1 MKNNSKSN
9 RSVLASRGI
18 LLAVT
23 IVFML
28 FFIDV
33 FSISLHLFFIS
44 DDIHFMEES
53 GRWTDEDH
61 EYYDVLIQER
71 NDIEDNSVVGF
82 LLVQAGSNVV
92 FQLIRMIILI
102 GLFIAFIFVLALW
115 GSIIRSDLRFLKRK
129 ITKRIAKKH

>member
-18 LLAVT
+18 LLAAT
-23 IVFML
+23 IIFML

-53 GRWTDEDH
+53 GKWTDEDH
-61 EYYDVLIQER
+61 EHYDVLIQER
-71 NDIEDNSVVGF
+71 SDIEDNSVVGF

-102 GLFIAFIFVLALW
+102 GLFIAFVLVLALW

>member
-61 EYYDVLIQER
+61 EHYDVLIQER

>member
-18 LLAVT
+18 LLAAT

-53 GRWTDEDH
+53 GRWTDEGH
-61 EYYDVLIQER
+61 EHYDVLIQER

-92 FQLIRMIILI
+92 FKLIRMIILI
-102 GLFIAFIFVLALW
+102 GLFIAFILVLALW

>member
-18 LLAVT
+18 LLAAT

-61 EYYDVLIQER
+61 EHYDVLIQER